1 MITATPE
8 LYRPRSIK
16 RSRRSRADIDAIRE
30 AIVEI
35 LGEHSPMTVR
45 QVFYALT
52 VRGVIANTEAEY
64 NQTVVRLLDKMR
76 WSRRNRLG

>member
-1 MITATPE
+1 
-8 LYRPRSIK
+8 
-16 RSRRSRADIDAIRE
+16 
-30 AIVEI
+30 
-35 LGEHSPMTVR
+35 MTVR